1 MQSADLIINARW
13 IIPVEPEGLVLQH
26 HSLVVRDGIIV
37 AILPTANAP
46 QAFSAPTI
54 VDRPEH
60 ALLPGL
66 VNAHTHAGMTLFR
79 GMADDLP
86 LDDWLRR
93 HMWPVEARWVSG
105 EFVRDGV
112 ELALLEMLSGGTTC
126 FADMY
131 FFPDATARAVAESGL
146 RAWVGMVVLDQPTV
160 WANTPDEYLR
170 KGLAVRDQFRGHPRL
185 TLGFAPHA
193 PYTVSDQTL
202 AQIRVLADELDTQIS
217 MHVHETA
224 QEIADACRQDGRRPL
239 GRLDALGLLTPQ
251 LLAVHMTDLTPAEID
266 QLAKRGANVVH
277 CAKSNLKLA
286 SGFCPVTRLLDAGVN
301 VALGTDGA
309 ASNNDLDMWGE
320 MRTVA
325 LLSKGAGQQA
335 DALPATRVLR
345 MATLNGAMALGLGD
359 RIGSLEPGKSAD
371 LICADLSPPHCQPV
385 YDPISQLVYSAGRD
399 QVTDLWVAGQQ
410 LLRNREPLQAD
421 QAGILDRARRWGEQI
436 GGEHG

>member
-239 GRLDALGLLTPQ
+239 SRLDALGLLTPQ